1 MGYFRRREVMRGA
14 SIWKRRWMLEVEN
27 ERGRPDGTWRFLLVE
42 SYVTALVRTPDAD
55 VQTVAHTHTHTELLT
70 NRIWRDKT

>member
-55 VQTVAHTHTHTELLT
+55 VQTVAHTHTL
-70 NRIWRDKT
+70 NC